1 MRDYLETVTR
11 RVVVYDGGMGATLE
25 QFDLTQEDYGGLQG
39 KCHEALVLNRPDV
52 IEGVHASM
60 LDAGAEVVETDT
72 FQGSRLKL
80 EEWGLADYT
89 VEVNTKAAEIARRAA
104 GEHRFVAGSIGPTGY
119 LPASDDSTLGQIR
132 FGELVEVFAEQA
144 AGLVDGGA
152 DLIIIET
159 AQDILEVKAAVF
171 GAREAFK
178 STGRTLPIHTSV
190 SLLPNGG
197 KMLLG
202 TDISAVLCTLE
213 ALRVDVIG
221 LNCSTGPEDMRDAIR
236 FLGEFCSVP
245 VACIPNAGL
254 PLQGPDGETIF
265 PEQPGPLADALAEFV
280 ERYGVGVVGGCC
292 GTTPEHIRAIVERV
306 RPAGGDTAR
315 GANGDT
321 APRTTAAGAA
331 LPTRAAP
338 PSAGG
343 GAKGSTTLPTRA
355 VAPRPAPRP
364 PHLSS
369 MIAATPLVQEPHPTM
384 VGERVNSQGS
394 RKAKQLLLAD
404 DYDGLVQIAEDQVT
418 GGAHVLD
425 TCVAL
430 TERSDEDEQMRQ
442 VVKRISLT
450 QPAPI
455 QVDSTEPEVI
465 ETALEQIPG
474 RAIVNSVNLEAG
486 RDKLDRVVPLALA
499 HGAALIALTID
510 EVGMAKTAQRKVE
523 IAERI
528 RDLCCEEHGLDPE
541 LLIFDCLTFTLTT
554 GDEEWRPSAV
564 ETIEGIRRIKA
575 EIPHVKTSLGVSNV
589 SFGVSPGARAV
600 LNSVFLHHCVQAG
613 LDLAMVNPNHITPY
627 SEISHEERKLADDL
641 VFNRSEDALQHF
653 IEHFESKGETEAQ
666 TTANPTEGM
675 EPEEALH
682 FHILR
687 RRKEGVE
694 DWIDL
699 SVEKIGAVPTLN
711 EVLLPAMKEVGDKFG
726 AGELILP
733 FVLQSAE
740 VMKRAV
746 AQLEKYLDK
755 IEGYTKGTVVLA
767 TVFGDVHDIG
777 KSLVNTILTNNGYTV
792 IDLGKQVPI
801 QTILDAAQEH
811 EATAIGL
818 SALLVST
825 SKQMPACIQELHAK
839 GLQYPVLIGGAAINR
854 AFSFRALY
862 PGGKD
867 STEPYAPGVFY
878 CKDAF
883 EGLSVMDQL
892 IDEQAHTALLEKL
905 RAGAT
910 AFREK
915 GEEPVEQGDLTDSSV
930 RSPARTD
937 APVPTPP
944 YWGVREIPVDL
955 NAVYSH
961 LDTHVLFKLHWGGKG
976 VKGEAWRELVEE
988 NFRPRLERMWAEANG
1003 RLAGERPE
1011 EHANGRTGAS
1021 SKDAEETQAH
1031 APYLHPRALL
1041 GFFPCYAAGNDIVVL
1056 DPEDRATELTRFV
1069 CPRQPKGDRI
1079 CLADFFRSGV
1089 KVEGEGAKAGAAGAA
1104 AAAGSSSYLP
1114 PAELD
1119 VIAVQAVTVGSEVT
1133 ELMAKLEAEGEFAEQ
1148 LFVHG
1153 LGVQTAEGLAEWLH
1167 HEARAM
1173 LSIPA
1178 TQGRRYSWGYPAV
1191 PEQSEHLKVEKL
1203 LDLGQIGMK
1212 ITDGYAPEPEQST
1225 LALVA
1230 HHPQAIY
1237 FGTRQGRLLPD
1248 GSPDDL
1254 IKGSYRDPSLAGF
1267 DGVRELADEDPPD
1280 GVVEGEDEPALAG

>member
-1 MRDYLETVTR
+1 MARDYRNAIET
-11 RVVVYDGGMGATLE
+11 RVVIYDGGMGATLE
-25 QFDLTQEDYGGLQG
+25 QFELTSEDYGGLKG

-52 IEGVHASM
+52 IEGVHSSM
-60 LDAGAEVVETDT
+60 IEAGAEVLETDT
-72 FQGSRLKL
+72 FQASRIKL
-80 EEWGLADYT
+80 GEWGLADYT
-89 VEVNTKAAEIARRAA
+89 VEINTKAAEIARKAA
-104 GEHRFVAGSIGPTGY
+104 GEDRFVAGSIGPTGF
-119 LPASDDSTLGQIR
+119 LPASEDPSLGQIR
-132 FGELVEVFAEQA
+132 FSELVEVFSEQA
-144 AGLVDGGA
+144 AGLIDGGV
-152 DLIIIET
+152 DLLIIET
-159 AQDILEVKAAVF
+159 AQDILEVKAAIF

-202 TDISAVLCTLE
+202 TDISSLLTTLE
-213 ALRVDVIG
+213 ALKVDVIG

-236 FLGEFCSVP
+236 FLGEFSPLP

-265 PEQPGPLADALAEFV
+265 PERPEPLAEALKEFV
-280 ERYGVGVVGGCC
+280 ERYGVGIVGGCC
-292 GTTPEHIRAIVERV
+292 GTTPAHVAAIVERV
-306 RPAGGDTAR
+306 GG
-315 GANGDT
+315 
-321 APRTTAAGAA
+321 
-331 LPTRAAP
+331 
-338 PSAGG
+338 
-343 GAKGSTTLPTRA
+343 RA
-355 VAPRPAPRP
+355 VGPRPAPRP

-369 MIAATPLVQEPHPTM
+369 MIAATPLVQEPRPTM

-394 RKAKQLLLAD
+394 RKAKELLLAD
-404 DYDGLVQIAEDQVT
+404 DYDGLLQIAEDQVV

-425 TCVAL
+425 LCVAL
-430 TERSDEDEQMRQ
+430 TERSDEDEQMRL
-442 VVKRISLT
+442 VAKKVSLT

-455 QVDSTEPEVI
+455 QIDSTEPEVI
-465 ETALEQIPG
+465 ERALEQIPG

-486 RDKLDRVVPLALA
+486 RAKLDRVVPVALA

-510 EVGMAKTAQRKVE
+510 EVGMAKTAERKVE
-523 IAERI
+523 IAKRI
-528 RDLCCEEHGLDPE
+528 RELCCEEHGLDPE

-564 ETIEGIRRIKA
+564 ETIAGIRAIKA
-575 EIPHVKTSLGVSNV
+575 EIPQVKTSLGVSNV

-600 LNSVFLHHCVQAG
+600 LNSVFLHHCVDAG

-627 SEISHEERKLADDL
+627 SEISDLERELADDL
-641 VFNRSEDALQHF
+641 VFNRREDALERF
-653 IEHFESKGETEAQ
+653 IAHFESKGEEETQSA
-666 TTANPTEGM
+666 ADPTEGM
-675 EPEEALH
+675 EPEQALH

-694 DWIDL
+694 DWIDA
-699 SVEKIGAVPTLN
+699 SVEKLGAVPTLN

-746 AQLEKYLDK
+746 ARLEKYLDK

-801 QTILDAAQEH
+801 QTILDAAVEH
-811 EATAIGL
+811 QATAIGL

-825 SKQMPACIQELHAK
+825 SKQMPACIQELHSK
-839 GLQYPVLIGGAAINR
+839 KLDYPVLIGGAAINR
-854 AFSFRALY
+854 AFSYRALY

-867 STEPYAPGVFY
+867 SEEAYEPGVFY

-883 EGLSVMDQL
+883 EGLAVMDQL
-892 IDEQAHTALLEKL
+892 IDEGAHGALVEKL

-915 GEEPVEQGDLTDSSV
+915 GEAPVEEVNLADDSV

-937 APVPTPP
+937 VPVPTPP
-944 YWGVREIPVDL
+944 FWGVREIEVDL
-955 NAVYSH
+955 DEVYRH
-961 LDTHVLFKLHWGGKG
+961 LDTHVLFKLHWGGRG
-976 VKGEAWRELVEE
+976 VKGEAWQTLLRED
-988 NFRPRLERMWAEANG
+988 FRPRLERMWRE
-1003 RLAGERPE
+1003 
-1011 EHANGRTGAS
+1011 
-1021 SKDAEETQAH
+1021 QA
-1031 APYLHPRALL
+1031 YLHPHALL
-1041 GFFPCYAAGNDIVVL
+1041 GFFPCYSLGNDIIVL
-1056 DPEDRATELTRFV
+1056 DPEDRKTELTRFV
-1069 CPRQPKGDRI
+1069 CPRQPKGERI
-1079 CLADFFRSGV
+1079 CLADFYRPAV
-1089 KVEGEGAKAGAAGAA
+1089 DGA
-1104 AAAGSSSYLP
+1104 P
-1114 PAELD
+1114 PQELD

-1133 ELMAKLEAEGEFAEQ
+1133 ELMAKLESDGEFAEQ

-1167 HEARAM
+1167 WRARGM
-1173 LSIPA
+1173 LGIPDA
-1178 TQGRRYSWGYPAV
+1178 RGRRYSWGYPAV

-1203 LDLGQIGMK
+1203 LDLAQIGMT
-1212 ITDGYAPEPEQST
+1212 ITEGYAPNPEQST
-1225 LALVA
+1225 LALIA

-1254 IKGSYRDPSLAGF
+1254 IRGSARDPSLF
-1267 DGVRELADEDPPD
+1267 ADLDDADPPD
-1280 GVVEGEDEPALAG
+1280 GAVEGEDEPAMAGEASS

>member
-1 MRDYLETVTR
+1 MRDYLDTVAR
-11 RVVVYDGGMGATLE
+11 SVVVYDGGMGATLE

-119 LPASDDSTLGQIR
+119 LPASDDPTLGQIR
-132 FGELVEVFAEQA
+132 FGELVEVFSEQA
-144 AGLVDGGA
+144 AGLIDGGA

-171 GAREAFK
+171 GARAAFK

-265 PEQPGPLADALAEFV
+265 PEQPAPLAEALAEFV

-292 GTTPEHIRAIVERV
+292 GTTPEHIRAIVERM
-306 RPAGGDTAR
+306 RPAH
-315 GANGDT
+315 GA
-321 APRTTAAGAA
+321 AAGSAA
-331 LPTRAAP
+331 ATSPAT
-338 PSAGG
+338 AGVP
-343 GAKGSTTLPTRA
+343 LPTRA
-355 VAPRPAPRP
+355 VGPRPAPRP

-369 MIAATPLVQEPHPTM
+369 MIAATPLVQEPRPTM

-394 RKAKQLLLAD
+394 RKAKELLLAD

-474 RAIVNSVNLEAG
+474 SAIVNSVNLEAG
-486 RDKLDRVVPLALA
+486 RAKLDRVVPLALA

-575 EIPHVKTSLGVSNV
+575 EVPHVKTSLGVSNV

-627 SEISHEERKLADDL
+627 SEITEEERKLADDL
-641 VFNRSEDALQHF
+641 VFNRGEDALQHF
-653 IEHFESKGETEAQ
+653 IEHFESKGEEEAQ

-792 IDLGKQVPI
+792 VDLGKQVPI
-801 QTILDAAQEH
+801 QTIVDAAQEH

-867 STEPYAPGVFY
+867 STEPYEPGVFY

-892 IDEQAHTALLEKL
+892 IDAEAHAALLEKL
-905 RAGAT
+905 RTGAT

-915 GEEPVEQGDLTDSSV
+915 GEQPVEDLNFADDSV
-930 RSPARTD
+930 RSAARTD
-937 APVPTPP
+937 VPVPTPP
-944 YWGVREIPVDL
+944 WWGVREIPVDL
-955 NAVYSH
+955 DAVYSH
-961 LDTHVLFKLHWGGKG
+961 LDTHVLFKLHWGGRG

-988 NFRPRLERMWAEANG
+988 NFRPRLERMWREANG
-1003 RLAGERPE
+1003 RPAGERPAGGRPE
-1011 EHANGRTGAS
+1011 EKADGRPGES
-1021 SKDAEETQAH
+1021 SKDAEGTRAH

-1041 GFFPCYAAGNDIVVL
+1041 GFFPCYARGNDIVVL
-1056 DPEDRATELTRFV
+1056 SPEDRTTELTRFV

-1079 CLADFFRSGV
+1079 CLADFFRPAV
-1089 KVEGEGAKAGAAGAA
+1089 DAEGKPSPTGA
-1104 AAAGSSSYLP
+1104 P
-1114 PAELD
+1114 PEELD
-1119 VIAVQAVTVGSEVT
+1119 AIAVQAVTVGSEVT

-1148 LFVHG
+1148 LYVHG

-1167 HEARAM
+1167 HEARQM
-1173 LSIPA
+1173 LAIEA

-1203 LDLGQIGMK
+1203 LGLEQIGMK

-1254 IKGSYRDPSLAGF
+1254 IKGSYRDPSLPGF
-1267 DGVRELADEDPPD
+1267 DGARELADEDPPE
-1280 GVVEGEDEPALAG
+1280 GAVEDEDEPALAG